1 MDATP
6 HIAAAYIRVSTDDQ
20 TEFSPDAQR
29 RALERYAHDHG
40 LFLDPAHIY
49 VDAGLSGRS
58 AAKRPAFQQ
67 MVADAK
73 LKPRPFDIILVHK
86 FDRFARSREDS
97 IIYKSLLK
105 KRCGIR
111 VVSITESIEDEKM
124 SVLIEAILEA
134 TAEFYSINLGEEV
147 KKGMTEKALRGE
159 RQCAPMFGY
168 ALEGGKLVPHSVEAP
183 LVQEIYRRFLA
194 GEAYL
199 AIAQWLNALGVKTK
213 AGNAFENRTVEY
225 ILRNPAYVGK
235 LRWNPDGR
243 TRRNY
248 DAEGLIIADAQHEP
262 LITQELWDAVQQRV
276 AELKLRHPYH
286 ARPASEHK
294 DWISGLMRCST
305 CGKSMV
311 HNGLD
316 YLACSGYVRGQCAT
330 SQRVRWP
337 RARDMIISA
346 LLHDAEQD
354 KPLRYI
360 ALHPDG
366 GRPSTVADKER
377 SLHSLLLAT
386 DTRLARAR
394 DAYLGG
400 IDTLEEYTAAK
411 QTLMQQRA
419 QIEEDLTALTAT
431 LDDRKVWRELR
442 QRIACLAAALQDPTE
457 TKEAQYTAA
466 RRLIHSITFDR
477 ATGAISIAYYYAQ
490 RG

>member
-1 MDATP
+1 MDTTP
-6 HIAAAYIRVSTDDQ
+6 RVAAAYIRVSTDDQ

-29 RALERYAHDHG
+29 RALERYAQEHA

-49 VDAGLSGRS
+49 VDAGISGRS

-159 RQCAPMFGY
+159 RQCATMFGY
-168 ALEGGKLVPHSVEAP
+168 ALDDHKLIPHPTEAP
-183 LVQEIYRRFLA
+183 LVREIYQRFLR

-199 AIAQWLNALGVKTK
+199 AIAQWLNGLGVKTK
-213 AGNAFENRTVEY
+213 AGNAFENRTIEY

-248 DAEGLIIADAQHEP
+248 DAEGLIIADGQHEP
-262 LITQELWDAVQQRV
+262 LIPQEQWDAVQRRV
-276 AELKLRHPYH
+276 ADLKLRHPYH

-316 YLACSGYVRGQCAT
+316 YLACSGYVRGRCAT
-330 SQRVRWP
+330 SQRIRWP
-337 RARDMIISA
+337 RARDLIISA
-346 LLHDAEQD
+346 LLHDAKPD

-366 GRPSTVADKER
+366 GRPSTIADKER
-377 SLHSLLLAT
+377 SLRNLLTAT

-400 IDTLEEYTAAK
+400 IDTLEEYNSAK

-419 QIEEDLTALTAT
+419 QIEADLNALTAT
-431 LDDRKVWRELR
+431 LDDRKVWADLKR
-442 QRIACLAAALQDPTE
+442 RIACLAAALQNPAE
-457 TKEAQYTAA
+457 TKDAQYAA
-466 RRLIHSITFDR
+466 TRQLIHSITFDR
-477 ATGAISIAYYYAQ
+477 ASGEISIDYYYVQPA
-490 RG
+490 